1 LIYDTSGNYDWE
13 IYDSS
18 NSKILVNSINS
29 NYQVLDTDEMIL
41 VKTLNNLTVTLP
53 LSPQN
58 GDRYVIKQEVSGTII
73 DGNGKN
79 IDGLLTYTL
88 PIPYQSATLVYMTN
102 DWYVI

>member
-1 LIYDTSGNYDWE
+1 MLITE
-13 IYDSS
+13 DSS
-18 NSKILVNSINS
+18 PWSYVSESSK
-29 NYQVLDTDEMIL
+29 
-41 VKTLNNLTVTLP
+41 VTLP

-58 GDRYVIKQEVSGTII
+58 GDKYVIKQEVSGTII

-79 IDGLLTYTL
+79 IDGLVTYTL